1 MKTQKPQIARP
12 GTEADIL
19 NRLVNSHLVKATTFR
34 GHDGYGWNATLRIS
48 SLKIEITD
56 DGYGGGLQI
65 DSVDGDGFSYAR
77 DRERGEDGVL
87 GLLDRV
93 AKENAPES
101 DSQPRDGFE
110 IDGKPWIATE
120 SDGYW
125 EIWVDNIVGH
135 GLEQKDIRKAIGA
148 KKIAWR
154 TEGQQKN
161 AHWTRPLGDEVATVE
176 SIVANAAKDGETIE
190 WIIGVKTPLGI
201 AAAEKA
207 LAATTVVP
215 C

>member
-12 GTEADIL
+12 GCEADTL
-19 NRLVNSHLVKATTFR
+19 NRLVKKHLVKASTFR
-34 GHDGYGWNATLRIS
+34 GHDGYGWNATLQIDGM
-48 SLKIEITD
+48 KINVTD

-65 DSVDGDGFSYAR
+65 ETVDGGNFTRAR
-77 DRERGEDGVL
+77 SLEVQS
-87 GLLDRV
+87 LLDRT
-93 AKENAPES
+93 AKENAPKS
-101 DSQPRDGFE
+101 DSQPREDFPE
-110 IDGKPWIATE
+110 INGKPWIATE

-125 EIWVDNIVGH
+125 EIWVDNIVAH